1 MSFRFQLRG
10 DASSSSIG
18 LDIYQPIG
26 SGTFF
31 GGVSAQAVRQ
41 LLNQNRGAET
51 IRVRINSDGGDVLQ
65 GLAIYQDLVD
75 HPAKVEVTVVGVA
88 ASMASIIAMA
98 GDTITIAPAAY
109 MMIHDPIA
117 LFLGAFG
124 ADELRDKAD
133 LLDKTRDMLAGI
145 YAKRTGAK
153 LEDVLGWMNA
163 ETWMNPTE
171 AKARGFVDSI
181 LTAKEAAAAA
191 ATPTEELPDDQP
203 IAAFAIAALNLGDYR
218 NVPEE
223 LAARYAA
230 ERKPRAAVPAPAPAP
245 ELSPPPPAEPPAPQ
259 RGEETINMAIPK
271 TVLAA
276 LGLAETA
283 TDAEAEAAAVR
294 LQQSAAVSTQLATRV
309 ATLEA
314 GTQQS
319 SIEAVIARLSTG
331 PNAKLPPS
339 LHAWARTQT
348 PAQLEAWAA
357 GQPPIN
363 LTPVPMAG
371 SQGAGMQNPTGAS
384 PTVHEPAATTVT
396 LTAADLEMCKQL
408 GLDAKAFLEQRTLEV
423 QRASLGARPGV

>member
-1 MSFRFQLRG
+1 MSWRFQLRG
-10 DASSSSIG
+10 DASSSAIG

-26 SGTFF
+26 NGLFF

-41 LLNQNRGAET
+41 LLNQNRSADT

-75 HPAKVEVTVVGVA
+75 HPAQVEVTVVGVA

-98 GDTITIAPAAY
+98 GDTIAIAPAAY
-109 MMIHDPIA
+109 MMIHDPLA
-117 LFLGAFG
+117 FAVGTFG

-153 LEDVLGWMNA
+153 LADVLAWMA
-163 ETWMNPTE
+163 DETWMTPDE

-191 ATPTEELPDDQP
+191 ATPVQEPGEQQEPL
-203 IAAFAIAALNLGDYR
+203 AAFALAACAALNLGDYR
-218 NVPEE
+218 HVPTE
-223 LAARYAA
+223 LASRVTA
-230 ERKPRAAVPAPAPAP
+230 ERGRRATPP
-245 ELSPPPPAEPPAPQ
+245 EPTPPPPAEPNPQAPQ
-259 RGEETINMAIPK
+259 RGEETHDMAIPK

-319 SIEAVIARLSTG
+319 GIEAVIARLSTG
-331 PNAKLPPS
+331 PHAKLPPS

-348 PAQLEAWAA
+348 VAQLEAWAA
-357 GQPPIN
+357 GAPPIN
-363 LTPVPMAG
+363 LTPVPVPG
-371 SQGAGMQNPTGAS
+371 SQAQTRPGAS
-384 PTVHEPAATTVT
+384 PTVNEPVTQPLT
-396 LTAADLEMCKQL
+396 LTAADLEVCQAV
-408 GLDAKAFLEQRTLEV
+408 GLDPKVYLEERKLELE
-423 QRASLGARPGV
+423 RARLGGRKVA